1 MWKKKERKK
10 KMRRREKCEKEKKKE
25 EDADERDGEG
35 KHHRFYFRVNY
46 SLAWEDIELRGFLP
60 LMCDLPLSFAELLGH
75 VDVML
80 CTL

>member
-10 KMRRREKCEKEKKKE
+10 KMRRREKCAKEKKKE

-60 LMCDLPLSFAELLGH
+60 LMCDLLLSFAELLGH